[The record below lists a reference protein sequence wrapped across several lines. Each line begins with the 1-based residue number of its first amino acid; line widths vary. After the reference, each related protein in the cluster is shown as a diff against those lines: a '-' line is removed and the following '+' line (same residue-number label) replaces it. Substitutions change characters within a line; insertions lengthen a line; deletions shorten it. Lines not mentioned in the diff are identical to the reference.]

1 MASAFGSFKQAFA
14 SYKSRLVDYTIY
26 SVIAGV
32 AGVFFDI
39 LLVAVLVA
47 MASLAA
53 GSISTYGV
61 PGASLGLGVLGL
73 AATLA
78 ITLVGFITVAWVSC
92 GLLGAYLSTAYS
104 FLSNRSQ
111 SIMGFISSVPQQSGK
126 FLLLSILLCVIIGLP
141 AAALI
146 AASTLVDQLVSY
158 ALIAL
163 ALLYAALASV
173 LLLPAFPAL
182 IVDGK
187 SPFDAVKSSI
197 IFSLRNFPSY
207 IAFLIVAGFLS
218 LPMLLVLFAPIYY
231 VLFYMPF
238 MSTALLAFYKSAK

>member
-26 SVIAGV
+26 SVIASI
-32 AGVFFDI
+32 AGVFLDI
-39 LLVAVLVA
+39 LMVTVLVV
-47 MASLAA
+47 MASIVA
-53 GSISTYGV
+53 GAISTYGA

-73 AATLA
+73 AATIA
-78 ITLVGFITVAWVSC
+78 VILVGFITVAWVLC
-92 GLLGAYLSTAYS
+92 GLLGAYLSSAYS
-104 FLSNRSQ
+104 FLSNRGQ
-111 SIMGFISSVPQQSGK
+111 TIMGFISSVPPSAGK

-163 ALLYAALASV
+163 ALLYAALASM
-173 LLLPAFPAL
+173 LLLPAFAAL

-207 IAFLIVAGFLS
+207 LAFLIVAGFLS
-218 LPMLLVLFAPIYY
+218 LPMLLVLLAPFYY

-238 MSTALLAFYKSAK
+238 MSTALLAFYKSAR